1 MRQGGVKTLTSF
13 KASQTLTQE
22 TDIKK
27 VMFLVDRKDLDSQTL
42 GEFNKFELDSVGR
55 TFYTKKLLKQMD
67 DFTQKLIV
75 TMFQKMYNVI
85 KSGHTEMERYKE
97 DKVMSIIE
105 ESHRTQFG
113 SMQRIIRQHF

>member
-1 MRQGGVKTLTSF
+1 
-13 KASQTLTQE
+13 
-22 TDIKK
+22 
-27 VMFLVDRKDLDSQTL
+27 
-42 GEFNKFELDSVGR
+42 
-55 TFYTKKLLKQMD
+55 
-67 DFTQKLIV
+67 
-75 TMFQKMYNVI
+75 MYNVI